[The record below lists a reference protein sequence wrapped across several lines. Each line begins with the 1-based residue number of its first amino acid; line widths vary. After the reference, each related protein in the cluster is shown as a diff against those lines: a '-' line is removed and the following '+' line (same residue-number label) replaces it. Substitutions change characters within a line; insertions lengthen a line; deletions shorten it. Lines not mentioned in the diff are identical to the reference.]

1 MSRVKLHLLTDTNM
15 LLMAAR
21 SIRRGI
27 CYAIFRYP
35 KTNNKYMPDYDN
47 PHNKLLLMIY
57 LKEQKSKKLKK
68 LWRIVLV
75 KNTYIY
81 ISNLKQALNN
91 ELVLKKV
98 QRTIKFNLK
107 TWFKSNFGM
116 NTDLKKTKNDSGKD
130 FLWRKGIV

>member
-1 MSRVKLHLLTDTNM
+1 
-15 LLMAAR
+15 
-21 SIRRGI
+21 
-27 CYAIFRYP
+27 
-35 KTNNKYMPDYDN
+35 MPDYDN

>member
-1 MSRVKLHLLTDTNM
+1 
-15 LLMAAR
+15 
-21 SIRRGI
+21 
-27 CYAIFRYP
+27 
-35 KTNNKYMPDYDN
+35 MPDYDN

-98 QRTIKFNLK
+98 QRTIKFN
-107 TWFKSNFGM
+107 
-116 NTDLKKTKNDSGKD
+116 
-130 FLWRKGIV
+130 